1 MAHLAS
7 HIQNY
12 EVRFLP
18 EFFDSRSNW
27 TDFRVELFAMACSN
41 AAAELLGEA
50 LWVWNSKRQLL
61 ESKALD
67 FVYPAYSA
75 MLGHLRSKALE
86 DFQVRLE
93 QSLNKGEGFASSVIL
108 VLSLLCLSL
117 RKDVQMLPYNKLIGM
132 LQKSGKSFDVI

>member
-18 EFFDSRSNW
+18 GFFDSRSNW

-50 LWVWNSKRQLL
+50 EMDASQKRKKERWLFPFYFSWRACWRQ
-61 ESKALD
+61 KGCC
-67 FVYPAYSA
+67 PC
-75 MLGHLRSKALE
+75 
-86 DFQVRLE
+86 VRI
-93 QSLNKGEGFASSVIL
+93 F
-108 VLSLLCLSL
+108 
-117 RKDVQMLPYNKLIGM
+117 P
-132 LQKSGKSFDVI
+132 

>member
-1 MAHLAS
+1 MS
-7 HIQNY
+7 KNFKY
-12 EVRFLP
+12 ESDSFGKMQMGCDWEVVDVKFTSQDSCDSAYFSLKVVSAELP
-18 EFFDSRSNW
+18 ES
-27 TDFRVELFAMACSN
+27 VI
-41 AAAELLGEA
+41 EA
-50 LWVWNSKRQLL
+50 LHD
-61 ESKALD
+61 ESDIGL

>member
-50 LWVWNSKRQLL
+50 LW
-61 ESKALD
+61 

>member
-50 LWVWNSKRQLL
+50 ELDASQKR
-61 ESKALD
+61 K
-67 FVYPAYSA
+67 
-75 MLGHLRSKALE
+75 K
-86 DFQVRLE
+86 
-93 QSLNKGEGFASSVIL
+93 
-108 VLSLLCLSL
+108 
-117 RKDVQMLPYNKLIGM
+117 
-132 LQKSGKSFDVI
+132 